1 MCNFTLS
8 HSYLQNNFR
17 RDDKMNVL
25 VCCSSQSPDNAIF
38 EFAEEAAKEIAEF
51 IVRGNHNLVFGG
63 GKTGLMGVISQKVQ
77 QNRPKSKIFISTLRK
92 WQDDLEEDTFD
103 DCFVFDKLSER
114 KDKLFE
120 LADVIVVLPGGLGT
134 IDELFSAIEAKRTGE
149 IDKLKLIIICNFRGY
164 FKEAFRMIDTTV
176 CQGFSGRPS
185 RTLYEEIHRVD
196 ELGYYLNCA
205 AQYAS
210 RRNR

>member
-1 MCNFTLS
+1 
-8 HSYLQNNFR
+8 
-17 RDDKMNVL
+17 MNVL

-77 QNRPKSKIFISTLRK
+77 QNRPNSKIFISTLRK

-149 IDKLKLIIICNFRGY
+149 LDKLKLIIICNFRGY
-164 FKEAFRMIDTTV
+164 FKEAFRMIDNKKNGVRINWLTNAKASFRFMT
-176 CQGFSGRPS
+176 CAFNKR
-185 RTLYEEIHRVD
+185 D
-196 ELGYYLNCA
+196 FFKALGDGK
-205 AQYAS
+205 
-210 RRNR
+210 

>member
-1 MCNFTLS
+1 
-8 HSYLQNNFR
+8 
-17 RDDKMNVL
+17 MNVL

-77 QNRPKSKIFISTLRK
+77 QNRPNSKIFISTLRK

-149 IDKLKLIIICNFRGY
+149 LDKLKLIIICNFKGY
-164 FKEAFRMIDTTV
+164 FEEAFRMIDTTV
-176 CQGFSGRPS
+176 CQGFSGRPI
-185 RTLYEEIHRVD
+185 RTLYEEINRVD
-196 ELGYYLNCA
+196 ELGYYLNYA

>member
-1 MCNFTLS
+1 
-8 HSYLQNNFR
+8 
-17 RDDKMNVL
+17 MNVL

-77 QNRPKSKIFISTLRK
+77 QNRPNSKIFISTLRK

-149 IDKLKLIIICNFRGY
+149 IDKLIIICDFKGY
-164 FKEAFRMIDTTV
+164 FDEALQMIDVTV
-176 CQGFSGRPS
+176 CQGFSSGS
-185 RTLYEEIHRVD
+185 TYSLYREVHNVSD
-196 ELGYYLNCA
+196 LMYYL
-205 AQYAS
+205 
-210 RRNR
+210 RREAENAEELEDTNQTNN

>member
-1 MCNFTLS
+1 
-8 HSYLQNNFR
+8 
-17 RDDKMNVL
+17 MNVL

-77 QNRPKSKIFISTLRK
+77 QNRPNSKIFISTLRK

-149 IDKLKLIIICNFRGY
+149 IDKPIIIFNCECY
-164 FKEAFRMIDTTV
+164 FERALEMIDETIF
-176 CQGFSGRPS
+176 QGFSGNL
-185 RTLYEEIHRVD
+185 TNELYVEAYSIEELIYHLRLETENID
-196 ELGYYLNCA
+196 
-205 AQYAS
+205 
-210 RRNR
+210 